1 MPMPSVHDL
10 STIVFDPLHAFWEGT
25 ATKRAVAC
33 VQVAVFL
40 AGVAGIELN
49 RQGLLP
55 PALAKITPS
64 SHYYAISLAFTLVLI
79 QEVIDLIFILP
90 CSVTKSVGK
99 QFEILCLI
107 LVRNAFKELVHFSE
121 PISLSGGIAPVLP
134 ILADGAG
141 ALGIFFGLGWYYRL
155 HAARPSGSRGPDLF
169 AFVATKKL
177 LSLILLPVFAVL
189 GVAVGL
195 RSIADGQSHVFFEVF
210 YTVLIFSDILIVLVS
225 HAYQPNFHAVF
236 RNSGFALVTLL
247 IRLALAAPPF
257 LAPGLGMVS
266 MAIAVGLSAAYNAF
280 APAFR
285 EHGSSGK

>member
-1 MPMPSVHDL
+1 MPSVHDL

-79 QEVIDLIFILP
+79 QEVIDLIIILP
-90 CSVTKSVGK
+90 CSVPKSVGK
-99 QFEILCLI
+99 QFENLCLI
-107 LVRNAFKELVHFSE
+107 LVRSAFKELVHFSE

-141 ALGIFFGLGWYYRL
+141 PWASF
-155 HAARPSGSRGPDLF
+155 SGSAGITGCTPPGRREVVDRTCSP
-169 AFVATKKL
+169 
-177 LSLILLPVFAVL
+177 SWPP
-189 GVAVGL
+189 
-195 RSIADGQSHVFFEVF
+195 RSSC
-210 YTVLIFSDILIVLVS
+210 
-225 HAYQPNFHAVF
+225 P
-236 RNSGFALVTLL
+236 
-247 IRLALAAPPF
+247 
-257 LAPGLGMVS
+257 
-266 MAIAVGLSAAYNAF
+266 
-280 APAFR
+280 
-285 EHGSSGK
+285 

>member
-1 MPMPSVHDL
+1 MLSVHEL
-10 STIVFDPLHAFWEGT
+10 STIIFDPLHAFWERT
-25 ATKRAVAC
+25 STKRAVAC
-33 VQVAVFL
+33 LQVAVFL
-40 AGVAGIELN
+40 AGILGIELN
-49 RQGLLP
+49 RRGLLP
-55 PALAKITPS
+55 PSLAAVTPL

-90 CSVTKSVGK
+90 CSVSKSVGK

-107 LVRNAFKELVHFSE
+107 LIRNAFKELVHFSE

-134 ILADGAG
+134 ILADGVG

-155 HAARPSGSRGPDLF
+155 HAARPSGSRGADLF
-169 AFVATKKL
+169 AFVAAKKL
-177 LSLILLPVFAVL
+177 LSLLLLPVFASL
-189 GVAVGL
+189 GVVVGFSSL
-195 RSIADGQSHVFFEVF
+195 ADGQPHVFFEVF

-257 LAPGLGMVS
+257 LAPGLGVTS
-266 MAIAVGLSAAYNAF
+266 MAIAIGLSAAYNAF

-285 EHGSSGK
+285 EHGAPRK

>member
-1 MPMPSVHDL
+1 MLSIHEI
-10 STIVFDPLHAFWEGT
+10 STIAFDPLHAFWERT
-25 ATKRAVAC
+25 STRRAVAC
-33 VQVAVFL
+33 TQVAVFL
-40 AGVAGIELN
+40 AGIIGIELN
-49 RQGLLP
+49 RRGLLP
-55 PALAKITPS
+55 AFLARITPM

-79 QEVIDLIFILP
+79 QEVVDLIFILP
-90 CSVTKSVGK
+90 CSVSKAVGK

-107 LVRNAFKELVHFSE
+107 LIRNAFKELVHFSE

-155 HAARPSGSRGPDLF
+155 HVSRPTGSRGADLF

-189 GVAVGL
+189 GVVVSL
-195 RSIADGQSHVFFEVF
+195 RSLTDGQPHVFFEVF

-247 IRLALAAPPF
+247 IRLALAAPPYV
-257 LAPGLGMVS
+257 APGLGVTAMV
-266 MAIAVGLSAAYNAF
+266 IAVGLAAAYNAF

-285 EHGSSGK
+285 EHG